1 VYLLRV
7 TLNPN
12 AKIPSVPS
20 ADGVTL
26 LLNALIGDG
35 P

>member
-1 VYLLRV
+1 MVEV
-7 TLNPN
+7 TKHTDPN
-12 AKIPSVPS
+12 ANIAKLPS
-20 ADGVTL
+20 AEGVTL